1 MSDIDKK
8 LDEILGA
15 LVNQVEWCVNP
26 AAGAVSVN
34 REKEQAAQS
43 TSKAQL
49 RTLIEQQKLEARI
62 DEVEKAVSN
71 FRWGQGT
78 DDLTDRLAELKQ
90 KGK

>member
-1 MSDIDKK
+1 MSKSTPYSELGGILSDGTDIDKYVSMYCGRYVGNQFK
-8 LDEILGA
+8 PAYEITKPSLEA
-15 LVNQVEWCVNP
+15 
-26 AAGAVSVN
+26 
-34 REKEQAAQS
+34 
-43 TSKAQL
+43 
-49 RTLIEQQKLEARI
+49 LIEQQKLEARI

>member
-1 MSDIDKK
+1 MKPTPYSE
-8 LDEILGA
+8 LDRILDDF
-15 LVNQVEWCVNP
+15 EP
-26 AAGAVSVN
+26 ARLEDGQMNKTEA
-34 REKEQAAQS
+34 KQAILA
-43 TSKAQL
+43 
-49 RTLIEQQKLEARI
+49 LIEQQKLEARI